1 MMATKRLKKP
11 PPLSRRRRSETRP
24 KTSRRPFSSGRKRR
38 TDSSSVRVTIGIS
51 SKSSSFIIIDRAKV
65 SSSFESSKSQTFLS
79 LAGQSVPSCDGRPSA
94 SAAFESSF
102 DDVSFVRS
110 LYGRRTFSIE
120 GIIDPVPR
128 VGVGGFSFGVAWT
141 RRRRLSGH
149 LFLTSFFFLSHR
161 NRCIIYY
168 LTRRAREKK
177 SDDSLTF
184 DDI

>member
-1 MMATKRLKKP
+1 MMATTRLKKP

-38 TDSSSVRVTIGIS
+38 TDSSSVRVNRDLVEIIII
-51 SKSSSFIIIDRAKV
+51 IIIDRAKV

-149 LFLTSFFFLSHR
+149 LFLTSFFFVSSKSL
-161 NRCIIYY
+161 YY
-168 LTRRAREKK
+168 LLFDSPRARKK
-177 SDDSLTF
+177 
-184 DDI
+184 I

>member
-1 MMATKRLKKP
+1 MNRDLV
-11 PPLSRRRRSETRP
+11 E
-24 KTSRRPFSSGRKRR
+24 
-38 TDSSSVRVTIGIS
+38 IIII
-51 SKSSSFIIIDRAKV
+51 IIIDRAKV

-149 LFLTSFFFLSHR
+149 LFLTSFFFVSSKSL
-161 NRCIIYY
+161 YY
-168 LTRRAREKK
+168 LLFDSPRARKK
-177 SDDSLTF
+177 
-184 DDI
+184 I

>member
-1 MMATKRLKKP
+1 MRASGVCARVMHA
-11 PPLSRRRRSETRP
+11 RRGDEGCGEFVCASWTVARARCSIGVAR
-24 KTSRRPFSSGRKRR
+24 
-38 TDSSSVRVTIGIS
+38 VRII
-51 SKSSSFIIIDRAKV
+51 IIIDRAKV

-149 LFLTSFFFLSHR
+149 LCLTSFFLSHR
-161 NRCIIYY
+161 NRC
-168 LTRRAREKK
+168 AREKK

>member
-38 TDSSSVRVTIGIS
+38 TDSSSVRVNRDLVEIII
-51 SKSSSFIIIDRAKV
+51 IIIDRAKV
-65 SSSFESSKSQTFLS
+65 SSSFESSSQTFLS

-149 LFLTSFFFLSHR
+149 LFLTSFFFVSSKSL
-161 NRCIIYY
+161 YY
-168 LTRRAREKK
+168 LLFESPRARKK
-177 SDDSLTF
+177 
-184 DDI
+184 I

>member
-1 MMATKRLKKP
+1 MNRDLV
-11 PPLSRRRRSETRP
+11 E
-24 KTSRRPFSSGRKRR
+24 
-38 TDSSSVRVTIGIS
+38 IIII
-51 SKSSSFIIIDRAKV
+51 IIIDRAKV

>member
-1 MMATKRLKKP
+1 MNRDLV
-11 PPLSRRRRSETRP
+11 E
-24 KTSRRPFSSGRKRR
+24 
-38 TDSSSVRVTIGIS
+38 IIII
-51 SKSSSFIIIDRAKV
+51 IIIDRAKV

-149 LFLTSFFFLSHR
+149 LFLTSFFLSHR

>member
-1 MMATKRLKKP
+1 MNRDLV
-11 PPLSRRRRSETRP
+11 E
-24 KTSRRPFSSGRKRR
+24 
-38 TDSSSVRVTIGIS
+38 IIII
-51 SKSSSFIIIDRAKV
+51 IIIDRAKV

-141 RRRRLSGH
+141 RRRRRLSGH
-149 LFLTSFFFLSHR
+149 LFLSSFFFVSSKSG
-161 NRCIIYY
+161 CIIYY
-168 LTRRAREKK
+168 LTRRACEKK